1 MDLNIWKRS
10 IINNK
15 NNNQMKTTIVLVF
28 FMLAGYLGI
37 CQSQAVM
44 NFHNK
49 YKDNGKY
56 LSVKIEGGLLKMLS
70 NVETNDEDTQEFLDA
85 VSKIEAIDVH
95 SINRTESD
103 FDESDINKFKKE
115 VRKEKYDE
123 LMIVRDGDADID
135 FLVKEKKGKISDLL
149 LVVDEPDEFV
159 IVSISGE
166 IDLKTIAKVTE
177 NLDIKGQ
184 KHLEKIEE

>member
-1 MDLNIWKRS
+1 MRTITFFILLFLTGNIV
-10 IINNK
+10 N
-15 NNNQMKTTIVLVF
+15 
-28 FMLAGYLGI
+28 G
-37 CQSQAVM
+37 QSKAVM

-95 SINRTESD
+95 SIDRSEDD
-103 FDESDINKFKKE
+103 FDESDIWRFKKE
-115 VRKEKYDE
+115 IRKEKYDE
-123 LMIVRDGDADID
+123 LMIVRDGNSDVD
-135 FLVKEKKGKISDLL
+135 FLIKERKGKISDLL

-159 IVSISGE
+159 IVNISGE

-177 NLDIKGQ
+177 NLDLKGK
-184 KHLEKIEE
+184 KHLEKLE

>member
-1 MDLNIWKRS
+1 MR
-10 IINNK
+10 
-15 NNNQMKTTIVLVF
+15 TTIILIIF
-28 FMLAGYLGI
+28 LLAGHIGI

-44 NFHNK
+44 DFHNK

-70 NVETNDEDTQEFLDA
+70 GVETNDEETQDFIDA

-95 SINRTESD
+95 SINRDDGDFTDSD
-103 FDESDINKFKKE
+103 VKKFKKE
-115 VRKEKYDE
+115 VYKEKYDE
-123 LMIVRDGDADID
+123 LMIVRDGDTDVD
-135 FLVKEKKGKISDLL
+135 FLIKEKKGKISDLL
-149 LVVDEPDEFV
+149 LVVDEPDEFI

-177 NLDIKGQ
+177 NFDIKGR
-184 KHLEKIEE
+184 KHLDKLEEKEN

>member
-1 MDLNIWKRS
+1 MRTKILL
-10 IINNK
+10 IIF
-15 NNNQMKTTIVLVF
+15 L
-28 FMLAGYLGI
+28 LAGYMGL

-70 NVETNDEDTQEFLDA
+70 NVETNDEETQEFLDA

-95 SINRTESD
+95 SVNRDNGD

-115 VRKEKYDE
+115 IKKEKYDE
-123 LMIVRDGDADID
+123 LLIVRDGDTDLD
-135 FLVKEKKGKISDLL
+135 FLIKERKGKISDLL
-149 LVVDEPDEFV
+149 LVVDEPDEFI
-159 IVSISGE
+159 IVNINGD

-177 NLDIKGQ
+177 NLDIRGS
-184 KHLEKIEE
+184 KHLEKLE